1 VALIVCISFS
11 KSYAQKQQLWLDYQ
25 VSYPFAVQHLFEVNT
40 SYQSLMSNVNRWTSF
55 SVEPTYEY
63 LFFTNFDGGITVPT
77 AYTRQ
82 IESYNTFGTSVIVYG
97 RFHITQN
104 KRVNTRFLVKMEKR
118 YFCNLEEN
126 TWDQSG
132 RMRLKAEATIAINGP
147 NLFQDKLWYAMLDY
161 EEFFVVD
168 DQVDERYAN
177 RRRARAGAGY
187 RLSYKHR
194 FEVSYTL
201 QSSRNHIEEEFTSI
215 DNVLQLK
222 YKMYLNPARPATT
235 DNP

>member
-1 VALIVCISFS
+1 MIIVETVSES
-11 KSYAQKQQLWLDYQ
+11 RAQKQQLWLDYQ
-25 VSYPFAVQHLFEVNT
+25 VTYPFAVQHLFEMNT
-40 SYQSLMSNVNRWTSF
+40 SYQSLLSNVDRWTSF
-55 SVEPTYEY
+55 SIEPTYEY
-63 LFFTNFDGGITVPT
+63 LFFTNFDGGITIPT
-77 AYTRQ
+77 AYTNQ
-82 IESYNTFGTSVIVYG
+82 TESYNTFGTSVIVYG

-104 KRVNTRFLVKMEKR
+104 KRVNTRFLLKMEKR

-126 TWDQSG
+126 SWDESG
-132 RMRLKAEATIAINGP
+132 RLRLKAEATVALNGP
-147 NLFQDKLWYAMLDY
+147 NIYQDKLWYVMLDY

-168 DQVDERYAN
+168 QQVDERYAN
-177 RRRARAGAGY
+177 RRRARAGIGY

-194 FEVSYTL
+194 FECSYTL

-222 YKMYLNPARPATT
+222 YKMYLNPSKPSASS